1 MIQFAPIN
9 VAQDTSKRDG
19 VWQIALPDN
28 VSRRDHRFRP
38 EKTAIADVL
47 EGTWQSEMKDL
58 PEPVLSQV
66 TGETDIRTSDFG

>member
-1 MIQFAPIN
+1 M
-9 VAQDTSKRDG
+9 
-19 VWQIALPDN
+19 
-28 VSRRDHRFRP
+28 P